1 LLDAEPIL
9 KRVQHKVQHDIFLG
23 FPIFTNSSIID
34 FKNNSLRLEL
44 NNMDQSVEEKFARL
58 KEILLSMER
67 VVVAYSGGVD
77 STLLL
82 RVAKESLGEEHV
94 VAVTARSPLY
104 PERELAG
111 AKRIAQEMGVR
122 HILIES
128 NELEIEGFSKNPSN
142 RCYFCKK
149 ELFEEMQN
157 LARKE
162 AISFVVEG
170 STLDDE
176 KDHRPGRR
184 AIQELGIRS
193 PLQEARF
200 TKKDVR
206 ELSRAMGLPTWD
218 KPSFACL
225 ASRFPYGEEITPEG
239 LRMVDEAEDFLF
251 SLGFEQVRVRHYQSL
266 ARIEVYPEEMNRL
279 MNGSL
284 REKVV
289 NRLKK
294 IGYRYVTLDL
304 QGFRS
309 GSMNEVL

>member
-1 LLDAEPIL
+1 V
-9 KRVQHKVQHDIFLG
+9 K
-23 FPIFTNSSIID
+23 
-34 FKNNSLRLEL
+34 
-44 NNMDQSVEEKFARL
+44 
-58 KEILLSMER
+58 
-67 VVVAYSGGVD
+67 
-77 STLLL
+77 
-82 RVAKESLGEEHV
+82 
-94 VAVTARSPLY
+94 
-104 PERELAG
+104 
-111 AKRIAQEMGVR
+111 

-206 ELSRAMGLPTWD
+206 ELSRTLGLPTWD

-225 ASRFPYGEEITPEG
+225 ASRFPYGDEITPEG

-251 SLGFEQVRVRHYQSL
+251 SLGFKQVRVRHYQSL
-266 ARIEVYPEEMNRL
+266 ARIEVYPEEMSRL

-289 NRLKK
+289 DRLKK